1 MESTK
6 RSQFQNS
13 EERQMRESG
22 RPEALTARSQSG
34 DVDVPPEE
42 WIAFLDSFSR
52 QHEGWLAS
60 VSVTR
65 GSETLSEVKD
75 CQVKGISADHVDE
88 RDRIYISIG
97 RNGEHLTHP
106 VTNPMR
112 VTFKRDL
119 GGAHEGLDIA
129 SSDGTVTS
137 VRFRIASRPETLDG
151 VISDSQHTRG
161 KRNRSQSRGHK
172 AMTPE
177 HSRKQENVSDSD

>member
-1 MESTK
+1 
-6 RSQFQNS
+6 
-13 EERQMRESG
+13 MRESG

-119 GGAHEGLDIA
+119 GGGMRAWTSPPPMAQLPAYAFVSRHVLRPWMESFRIRNTLVGSGITPNHEGI
-129 SSDGTVTS
+129 
-137 VRFRIASRPETLDG
+137 
-151 VISDSQHTRG
+151 TR
-161 KRNRSQSRGHK
+161 
-172 AMTPE
+172 
-177 HSRKQENVSDSD
+177 